1 MKSICI
7 VEGMRRLKK
16 DVKYAFKNTYKGN
29 YKNNYDNQCLLICAV
44 NAYLKELEKLQ
55 ILDPSY
61 DNKCDVDVATQR
73 EKWIA
78 VGKPEA
84 EINGLTDQEIRE
96 LTYKDMVF
104 LLLDVKF
111 LNAMEG
117 LQATVEM
124 Y

>member
-1 MKSICI
+1 MTF
-7 VEGMRRLKK
+7 R
-16 DVKYAFKNTYKGN
+16 
-29 YKNNYDNQCLLICAV
+29 LLITSV
-44 NAYLKELEKLQ
+44 NAYIRQLEKAQ
-55 ILDPSY
+55 ILDESY

-73 EKWIA
+73 EMWIA
-78 VGKPEA
+78 SGKDEA
-84 EINGLTDQEIRE
+84 EINAMTDQEIKE

-124 Y
+124 F

>member
-1 MKSICI
+1 M
-7 VEGMRRLKK
+7 
-16 DVKYAFKNTYKGN
+16 
-29 YKNNYDNQCLLICAV
+29 
-44 NAYLKELEKLQ
+44 YLK
-55 ILDPSY
+55 LDPAY

-84 EINGLTDQEIRE
+84 EINDKTDQEIRE
-96 LTYKDMVF
+96 LSFKDMVF

-111 LNAMEG
+111 LDAMEG
-117 LQATVEM
+117 LQANVEM